1 MIYFFSGTPGSGK
14 SLDMARCI
22 LNDLRFNRPVIC
34 NFDVKLPRRFRGK
47 ADLLHCMDNE
57 KITVNF
63 LRNFAQ
69 DYYKNHSFKEG
80 AITLYLDECQL
91 LFNARTW
98 ALKGR
103 ADWNKFF
110 TNHRHLGYNIILAA
124 QFDRMIDRQIRSLFE
139 YEVIHRKVNSM
150 GLKGLFFRVL
160 FLSPTL
166 FLRLTYYYPLHEKLH
181 VEFYRYNRRWA
192 SIYDSYSTNFV
203 DMDRKEEKEIENIIG
218 SVTGAGGKGPTGA
231 PKPPAHEKNIDT
243 LQTALL
249 LQKYYQSKDVI

>member
-34 NFDVKLPRRFRGK
+34 NFEVNLPKRFQK
-47 ADLLHCMDNE
+47 KKHLLYCMENE
-57 KITVNF
+57 DISVDF
-63 LRNFAQ
+63 LRDFASK
-69 DYYKNHSFKEG
+69 YYAEHHFHEG

-98 ALKGR
+98 NMKGR
-103 ADWNKFF
+103 SDWNKFF

-150 GLKGLFFRVL
+150 GWKGLFFRVL

-166 FLRLTYYYPLHEKLH
+166 FLRLTYYYPLKEKLH

-192 SIYDSYSTNFV
+192 SIYDSYSTDFV
-203 DMDRKEEKEIENIIG
+203 SMDLPEEKEIENDRG
-218 SVTGAGGKGPTGA
+218 CVSAAGREEQPHR
-231 PKPPAHEKNIDT
+231 KPPAPETSLDS
-243 LQTALL
+243 LQSALL
-249 LQKYYQSKDVI
+249 LEKFYEKNVV